1 LQAKNAEGRLMTKP
15 RLSMILALA
24 VCLGTTALAQKHEIA
39 VTSGALR
46 VGDRDIDLP
55 RPGLLRTG
63 TGFSYQINYA
73 RRFFN
78 ARVASLY
85 FEFPLVVTPRTEIE
99 ASNALLPRSY
109 SSIFFTPGI
118 KLKLVPGS
126 KYSPYGLGGIGYARF
141 NSSDTLLDEGPNTG
155 DRNANRAVFNYGIGL
170 DVKVFPYVSLRGEVR
185 DLYSGNPE
193 FNSEVIGDRQH
204 NTLISAGIVIRF

>member
-1 LQAKNAEGRLMTKP
+1 
-15 RLSMILALA
+15 MILALLF
-24 VCLGTTALAQKHEIA
+24 CLAGPAFAQRHEVA
-39 VTSGALR
+39 VTSGVLS
-46 VGDRDIDLP
+46 VGDRDIELP

-73 RRFFN
+73 QRFFDG
-78 ARVASLY
+78 RVASLY

-118 KLKLVPGS
+118 KLKLLPGS
-126 KYSPYGLGGIGYARF
+126 KYSPYGMAGVGYARF
-141 NSSDTLLDEGPNTG
+141 NSSGTLLDDQPNTE
-155 DRNANRAVFNYGIGL
+155 DRRANRAVFNYGIGL

-185 DLYSGNPE
+185 DLYSGNPK

-204 NTLISAGIVIRF
+204 NTLISAGIVLRF